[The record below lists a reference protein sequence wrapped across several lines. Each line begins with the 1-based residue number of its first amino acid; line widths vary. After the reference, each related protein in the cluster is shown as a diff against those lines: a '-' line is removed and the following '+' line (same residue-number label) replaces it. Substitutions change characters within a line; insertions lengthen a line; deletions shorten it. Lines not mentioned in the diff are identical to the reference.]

1 MSIFGSHIKPADPHE
16 HSTIASLRNVT
27 KRFAG
32 TIAVNGVSLDV
43 NLGEFVILTGHSG
56 SGKST
61 VLSMLEGEVKPD
73 EGEVILFGQSLKNLK
88 DKQIEKIKKG
98 HIGIGFQDAL
108 LDRSHTVA
116 NVIKQT
122 SFANHI
128 RIDNSKVVN
137 LAERFGMLDKLMA
150 ETGGLSGG
158 EQMRVAMMR
167 ALAPSPD
174 LILLDEPTGAVDT
187 KGKIGALKV
196 LREIMLEEQA
206 TVVMVTHDPDIAR
219 DFADRE
225 YVLESGRLLDVRVYG
240 TFQPPHESSLSFTPT
255 NEPDQLP
262 IVS

>member
-1 MSIFGSHIKPADPHE
+1 MSLFGRHEKPINLHE
-16 HSTIASLRNVT
+16 HTSIASLNSVT
-27 KRFAG
+27 KRYAG
-32 TIAVNGVSLDV
+32 TIAVNNVSLNV

-73 EGEVILFGQSLKNLK
+73 EGVVILFGQSLKNLK
-88 DKQIEKIKKG
+88 GKQIEKIKKG

-128 RIDNSKVVN
+128 RVDNSKVVN

-150 ETGGLSGG
+150 ETGELSGG

-187 KGKIGALKV
+187 KGKVGALKV

-219 DFADRE
+219 DYADRE
-225 YVLESGRLLDVRVYG
+225 YVLENGHLIDVRVYG
-240 TFQPPHESSLSFTPT
+240 TFQPPNARTISHSQTI
-255 NEPDQLP
+255 EPDQLP

>member
-1 MSIFGSHIKPADPHE
+1 MSLFGIYQKPVGVHE
-16 HSTIASLRNVT
+16 YASIASLRNVT
-27 KRFAG
+27 KRYAG
-32 TIAVNGVSLDV
+32 TVAVDGVSLDV

-116 NVIKQT
+116 NVVKQT

-187 KGKIGALKV
+187 KGKIGALRV

-219 DFADRE
+219 DYADRE
-225 YVLESGRLLDVRVYG
+225 YVLESGHLIDMRVYG
-240 TFQPPHESSLSFTPT
+240 AFQSPNESALSLSPT
-255 NEPDQLP
+255 IETDQLP